1 MMSPTRSNPTGRPAY
16 ASDHD
21 SREHLLD
28 TATAL
33 FAERGIANTTI
44 AQIAAAGGVT
54 SAMVHYWFKTR
65 ERLLDAVVE
74 ERLAAAFRA
83 VWGRVDPAS
92 EEAPLTQMAGI
103 LSRLFEVTEKKTW
116 LPSLWLREIINEG
129 GLLRE
134 RAFRRIPFKKV
145 QSFGEGIARGKARG
159 EVNQQIDPL
168 LLFSS
173 ILALVMLP
181 QATSKIW
188 QRVHPAAT
196 FDHANLKR
204 HVTALL
210 LYGVTGNR
218 APAAAPAPAGHSRAT
233 LRPRSKR
240 KAR

>member
-1 MMSPTRSNPTGRPAY
+1 MKSPARSNPTGRPAH

-28 TATAL
+28 AATTL

-44 AQIAAAGGVT
+44 AQVAAASGVT

-83 VWGRVDPAS
+83 VWGPVDPAAD
-92 EEAPLTQMAGI
+92 EAPLTQMVGI
-103 LSRLFEVTEKKTW
+103 LRRMFDVTEKMTW

-145 QSFGEGIARGKARG
+145 QSFGESIARGKARG

-181 QATSKIW
+181 LATSKIW
-188 QRVHPAAT
+188 QRLHPAAT

-210 LYGVTGNR
+210 LHGVTGNR
-218 APAAAPAPAGHSRAT
+218 APAAVPAPARVLSRG
-233 LRPRSKR
+233 R
-240 KAR
+240 

>member
-1 MMSPTRSNPTGRPAY
+1 MHSPARAVSIGRPAH
-16 ASDHD
+16 APDHD

-28 TATAL
+28 AATTL

-44 AQIAAAGGVT
+44 AQVAAASGVT

-74 ERLAAAFRA
+74 ERLAIAFQA
-83 VWGRVDPAS
+83 VWEPFDPAAD
-92 EEAPLTQMAGI
+92 EPPLTQMVGI
-103 LSRLFEVTEKKTW
+103 LQRMFDVTEKMTW

-145 QSFGEGIARGKARG
+145 QCFGESMARGKARG
-159 EVNQQIDPL
+159 EVNEHIDPL

-181 QATSKIW
+181 LATSKIW
-188 QRVHPAAT
+188 QQLHPAAT

-204 HVTALL
+204 HVIALL
-210 LYGVTGNR
+210 LHGATGNR
-218 APAAAPAPAGHSRAT
+218 APAAPRTQSGGRPSRLA
-233 LRPRSKR
+233 LLSKR
-240 KAR
+240 KTR